1 MTSPRGRASGLA
13 PRPRIA
19 AAPLVAAAVLL
30 LGAAGCGGDDRA
42 AGTMDGHARTARVST
57 TPADAVRVATV
68 GDVRLR
74 RAGLARSG
82 IDDAD
87 LVVVAPEVRDVAK
100 LARDHPAAHVVLVGR
115 SHASAPGPNVT
126 GLLFR
131 EDEAAYLAGTVAG
144 LVTAEEGARDPAV
157 AWVGTRA
164 RAGAARAFRRG
175 VRAAAGGG
183 VRVIQRWAPSDPARC
198 KESALEAIL
207 RGATVVFAG
216 GGPCASG
223 ALAAASDQ
231 NAVGLEL
238 ADFERPAVAVSELA
252 DEARRGLFHRGED
265 VVFGA
270 ASGAVGVGRLDPRV
284 SADTI
289 ARAKEVEAELAAGAP
304 VPR

>member
-1 MTSPRGRASGLA
+1 M
-13 PRPRIA
+13 
-19 AAPLVAAAVLL
+19 
-30 LGAAGCGGDDRA
+30 
-42 AGTMDGHARTARVST
+42 RT
-57 TPADAVRVATV
+57 
-68 GDVRLR
+68 
-74 RAGLARSG
+74 G

-87 LVVVAPEVRDVAK
+87 LVVVGPEVRDVAK
-100 LARDHPAAHVVLVGR
+100 LAHEHRGSHVVLVGR
-115 SHASAPGPNVT
+115 SHASAPAPNVT

-131 EDEAAYLAGTVAG
+131 EDEAAYLAGTVAA

-175 VRAAAGGG
+175 IRATGGG

-198 KESALEAIL
+198 KEAALEAIL
-207 RGATVVFAG
+207 RGATVIFAG
-216 GGPCASG
+216 GGSCASG

-252 DEARRGLFHRGED
+252 DEARRGIFHGGED

-270 ASGAVGVGRLDPRV
+270 TSGAVGAGRLDPRV
-284 SADTI
+284 SAETL
-289 ARAKEVEAELAAGAP
+289 ARVKEVEAELAAGAP